1 MCTDGMEMDEI
12 SGIAADGTELP
23 HKPVVHA
30 PTDGPLCVA
39 CRELD
44 KSFFDMK
51 CDSCQSL
58 LYDEATT
65 VSELFAILRQWI
77 PQTQQNIL
85 VIIEQV
91 HTYINVKKTVVY
103 LNDTSKT
110 AKIMNGD
117 ITSAALRQ
125 CQRASMCH
133 FAVISCR

>member
-91 HTYINVKKTVVY
+91 HTYINVKK
-103 LNDTSKT
+103 L
-110 AKIMNGD
+110 
-117 ITSAALRQ
+117 
-125 CQRASMCH
+125 
-133 FAVISCR
+133 